1 MPTYDIEGVG
11 KVQSDS
17 ALSDGELQEII
28 DQHSAP
34 SKSVIMG
41 DLRAREGTGQI
52 AAAPPQTPPPTF
64 IGNQPD
70 STLENNQFLER
81 PDRAQ
86 ALSEESQRVKNRLSQ
101 IAGTAA
107 GFAVPP
113 IRAAEAAP
121 LLVRAAAA
129 LGTGATGGAT
139 QMAAEEAT
147 KQILGASEPSATKLA
162 TETGK
167 GLVGGALL
175 SGAGSTL
182 MAGGERAYGAAK
194 EFLNPGIDR
203 AKRVLTTLWPSVR
216 KPIRD
221 AQEAAAEAR
230 SAIQRQT
237 GVEVPIGVSEAVGH
251 PETARRLA
259 TSGKEGS
266 EFGIDE
272 QDAVKRTVAM
282 AAAELRGSNPS
293 PEELGQRAVSIL
305 EDEIGR
311 ISAPAKAAIQDTAND
326 LHPKIAKALQEVQ
339 NDAQTLI
346 PGTVATPTSTGNAT
360 GNLVDSAIQEVVGRK
375 RSAYGVA
382 ESLAPPDL
390 VEVPV
395 FGYKGMADKIGFQTP
410 HTEPTATN
418 PTGNV
423 VTSLIPKESKQA
435 VNASE
440 QAGKIWTL
448 SQALR
453 TRSEIG
459 RGLRNPDMFPGF
471 GVGDLKGLYRELTSD
486 IEHALT
492 SGNPGLVQPGAFPAW
507 KKAWEITKEESDR
520 FNFPYI
526 SNVVDEFGKEG
537 GRGGAS
543 IAADFTS
550 ADAPT
555 KIKVLETAV
564 GSKNAPAL
572 EQIIR
577 EHLFNQVGN
586 AAKDARTGAINVGDI
601 LTGIKKLAP
610 EIQARFFPNTPL
622 VAKLA
627 NREAAL
633 AGLVSSAKGQG
644 SDLIRGLESTDPT
657 LLAEALGPT
666 PSAEVTK
673 KLQLALSESAK
684 EQALYKGTVLGRL
697 KAGNADGIADAARAN
712 PAKFV
717 RSIVDGTFSPKEA
730 STAINILKSHDN
742 DVFQSL
748 QFHFVDHLLSKFQNE
763 STGIQTSKIAS
774 ELMGGTNSSARS
786 EIAEMAE
793 TVLGTEKL
801 NTLRRMMGAFAELDR
816 QGNILTPASP
826 MADVAARAVGGAIGA
841 SGTVTGM
848 GTGGAAY
855 QANWLSR
862 NAQSIRHWI
871 GSYLLTTPELRK
883 LALTPIDRIPP
894 ETANAMM
901 RGFSAFV
908 LNQVSPS
915 SEEAHQATQLGKQF
929 SR

>member
-11 KVQSDS
+11 KFTSDS
-17 ALSDGELQEII
+17 ELSEAELGQLIE
-28 DQHSAP
+28 QHSAH
-34 SKSVIMG
+34 SAAGGIGK
-41 DLRAREGTGQI
+41 LRRREGEGQI
-52 AAAPPQTPPPTF
+52 AALAPRSEQPQF

-70 STLENNQFLER
+70 SSLENTQWMDR

-86 ALSEESQRVKNRLSQ
+86 ALKEESQRVKERLSQ

-113 IRAAEAAP
+113 FRAVEAAP
-121 LLVRAAAA
+121 LLLRAAAS

-147 KQILGASEPSATKLA
+147 KQILGASEPSVSKLA

-175 SGAGSTL
+175 SGAGSAL

-194 EFLNPGIDR
+194 EFLAPGVDR

-216 KPIRD
+216 KPLRES
-221 AQEAAAEAR
+221 QEMAAEAR
-230 SAIQRQT
+230 AAIKRQT
-237 GVEVPIGVSEAVGH
+237 DIDVPIGVSEAVGH

-266 EFGIDE
+266 EFGVDE

-282 AAAELRGSNPS
+282 AAAELRGSDPS
-293 PEELGQRAVSIL
+293 PQELGNRAISLL
-305 EDEIGR
+305 EDEIGK
-311 ISAPAKAAIQDTAND
+311 ISAPAKAAVQATANE
-326 LHPKIAKALQEVQ
+326 LHPRIKTALQEVQ
-339 NDAQTLI
+339 NDAQALI
-346 PGTVATPTSTGNAT
+346 PGTVATPTATGNAT
-360 GNLVDSAIQEVVGRK
+360 RNIVESALQEVGNRRK
-375 RSAYGVA
+375 EAYRIA
-382 ESLAPPDL
+382 EELAPPDL
-390 VEVPV
+390 VEVQV
-395 FGYKGMADKIGFQTP
+395 NGYKGMADKIGFQTP
-410 HTEPTATN
+410 HTAPTSVN
-418 PTGNV
+418 QSGNV
-423 VTSLIPKESKQA
+423 VTGLIPKESRQA

-440 QAGKIWTL
+440 QAGNTWTL

-471 GVGDLKGLYRELTSD
+471 GVGDLKGLYRELTGD
-486 IEHALT
+486 IENAL
-492 SGNPGLVQPGAFPAW
+492 SKGNPGLVKPGAKQAW
-507 KKAWEITKEESDR
+507 KNAWEITKEESDR

-526 SNVVDEFGKEG
+526 ANVVDEFGKEG

-555 KIKVLETAV
+555 KIAVLEAAV
-564 GSKNAPAL
+564 GQKNIAAL
-572 EQIIR
+572 DKIVG

-586 AAKDARTGAINVGDI
+586 AARNPRTGEISVDDI

-610 EIQARFFPNTPL
+610 EVQARYFKNASAIT
-622 VAKLA
+622 KLA

-633 AGLVSSAKGQG
+633 AGLTKATKGEAL
-644 SDLIRGLESTDPT
+644 DAVKGLSITDPA

-666 PSAEVTK
+666 ASSEVTK

-684 EQALYKGTVLGRL
+684 EAALYKGTVLGRL
-697 KAGNADGIADAARAN
+697 KAGNADGIADSVREN
-712 PAKFV
+712 PTKFV

-730 STAINILKSHDN
+730 STAINVLKSHDPE
-742 DVFQSL
+742 VFKNL
-748 QFHFVDHLLSKFQNE
+748 QFHFVDHLLTKFQNE
-763 STGIQTSKIAS
+763 SVGIQTSKIAS
-774 ELMGGTNSSARS
+774 ELMGGTHASIRS

-793 TVLGTEKL
+793 TVLGTDKL
-801 NTLRRMMGAFAELDR
+801 NTLRRMIGAFAELDR

-826 MADVAARAVGGAIGA
+826 MADVAARAVGGAVGA
-841 SGTVTGM
+841 SGAVTGM
-848 GTGGAAY
+848 GTAGAAY

-862 NAQSIRHWI
+862 NAQSIRHWM

-908 LNQVSPS
+908 LSQVPDG
-915 SEEAHQATQLGKQF
+915 SEEAHQARQLGKQF